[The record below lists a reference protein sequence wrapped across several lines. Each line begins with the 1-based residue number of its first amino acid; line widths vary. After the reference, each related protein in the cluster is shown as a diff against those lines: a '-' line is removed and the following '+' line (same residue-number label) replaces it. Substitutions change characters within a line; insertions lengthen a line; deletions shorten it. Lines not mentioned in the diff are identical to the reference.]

1 MKQKKNNSKPKT
13 KANSKS
19 KAKSEVSSY
28 DFRQNT
34 VHSEKSLIR
43 NYDFKKPKKF
53 TKEHLRGLNTVNEH
67 IIRIFASNLS
77 SLLRVFCEVT
87 QLKIQECR
95 YSEYLNTLPDKT
107 LIGLIDINDE
117 ISDENK
123 CTMIAHFPPTLDFFM
138 IDILLGGNGTN
149 YLLDRGYTDVEIA
162 ILENFYRKITTY
174 LTEAWK
180 SLADVKCQLTGHETN
195 PRLAQFISLE
205 DSVVVMSF
213 QIKVREI
220 TDVFSFC
227 LPAMSLDVM
236 LRESISKHS
245 KITGKY
251 ENDKEMNRK
260 EQLTNSLNGSTLE
273 LTAVLDNLY
282 IDMQDIIN
290 LKVSDVIPLNR
301 RIDDDIILTVE
312 GEPKFTVRV
321 GDRKIKKSVKIC
333 DIVSHSDI
341 NEFYNY

>member
-1 MKQKKNNSKPKT
+1 MKQKKGNSKPKV
-13 KANSKS
+13 K
-19 KAKSEVSSY
+19 KAKGEVSSY

-34 VHSEKSLIR
+34 VRSEKAVVKS
-43 NYDFKKPKKF
+43 YDFKKPKKF

-77 SLLRVFCEVT
+77 GLLRVFCEVT
-87 QLKIQECR
+87 QLKIVECR

-107 LIGLIDINDE
+107 LIGLVDMNDE
-117 ISDENK
+117 KSGDNR
-123 CTMIAHFPPTLDFFM
+123 CTMITHFPSTINFFI
-138 IDILLGGNGTN
+138 IDILLGGAGTN
-149 YLLDRGYTDVEIA
+149 YLLDRGYTDIEIA
-162 ILENFYRKITTY
+162 ILENFYTKITRY

-180 SLADVKCQLTGHETN
+180 NLADVNCELSGYETN

-213 QIKVREI
+213 QIKMREI

-227 LPAMSLDVM
+227 LPSINLDSI
-236 LRESISKHS
+236 LREALTKHA
-245 KITGKY
+245 KLNGKN
-251 ENDKEMNRK
+251 ENDKEAVRK
-260 EQLTNSLNGSTLE
+260 EQLADSLKGSTME

-301 RIDDDIILTVE
+301 RIDDNIILTVE

-321 GDRKIKKSVKIC
+321 GDRRIKKSVKIC
-333 DIVSHSDI
+333 GVASTADI
-341 NEFYNY
+341 NDFYNY

>member
-1 MKQKKNNSKPKT
+1 MKEKKSSSKPK
-13 KANSKS
+13 ANAAKG
-19 KAKSEVSSY
+19 KAKVSNY
-28 DFRQNT
+28 DFRKNT
-34 VHSEKSLIR
+34 VHSEKSVVK

-87 QLKIQECR
+87 QLNIQECR

-117 ISDENK
+117 ISGENN
-123 CTMIAHFPPTLDFFM
+123 CTMIAHFPTTICFFM

-162 ILENFYRKITTY
+162 ILENFYHKVSGY

-180 SLADVKCQLTGHETN
+180 NLADVKCELSGHETN

-227 LPAMSLDVM
+227 LPAMNLDVM
-236 LRESISKHS
+236 LRQAINKQSK
-245 KITGKY
+245 TGGKH
-251 ENDKEMNRK
+251 ENDKEINRR
-260 EQLTNSLNGSTLE
+260 EQLTNSLNGSTME

-301 RIDDDIILTVE
+301 RIDENIILTVE

-333 DIVSHSDI
+333 DVVTHSDV

>member
-1 MKQKKNNSKPKT
+1 MKEKKGNSKPK
-13 KANSKS
+13 A
-19 KAKSEVSSY
+19 KAKDKAKGTVSSY

-34 VHSEKSLIR
+34 VHSEKAVVK

-87 QLKIQECR
+87 QLNIQECR

-107 LIGLIDINDE
+107 LIGLIDINNE
-117 ISDENK
+117 VSNENK
-123 CTMIAHFPPTLDFFM
+123 CTMIAHFPTTVGFFM

-149 YLLDRGYTDVEIA
+149 YLLERGYTDVEIA
-162 ILENFYRKITTY
+162 ILENFYRKITAY

-180 SLADVKCQLTGHETN
+180 SLADVKCELTGYETN

-227 LPAMSLDVM
+227 LPAMNLDVM
-236 LRESISKHS
+236 LRESITKQV
-245 KITGKY
+245 KLTGKH
-251 ENDKEMNRK
+251 ENDKEAIRR
-260 EQLTNSLNGSTLE
+260 EQLANSLNGSTME

-301 RIDDDIILTVE
+301 RIDDNIILTVE

-333 DIVSHSDI
+333 DVVTHSDI